1 MREYA
6 PTARPYEL
14 MTIFSPEVADDSV
27 TEQLEVITGY
37 IRTAGGA
44 VYQVLQDAPWG
55 RRRFAYPIRHSGR
68 DVRDGFY
75 SVIHFD
81 LVPSQVF
88 EVERDLKLDE
98 RVLRFLLTLNDVKE
112 TPAET
117 TETSDGEAVAPAPV
131 VRSEIAAGDLVRNA
145 EAARAAADAARE
157 AQEAARA
164 AAEAARPQQ
173 QNTNRD
179 DRPRQPAQPAPEVPA
194 AVAVALIVEP
204 AVSAPTEGAAAETAP
219 AAEFAPVLAETGS
232 VVAEAAPAIAETESA
247 AETTPVITETEPV
260 VESSP
265 DVAEAVTSDAPV
277 AETDATATAEAAAVV
292 PTEPETAPADDA
304 EPSRA

>member
-75 SVIHFD
+75 SVVHFD
-81 LVPSQVF
+81 LVPSQVS

-112 TPAET
+112 TPVETPET
-117 TETSDGEAVAPAPV
+117 TEGEAVEVAPV

-145 EAARAAADAARE
+145 EAARAAAEAARE
-157 AQEAARA
+157 ANEAARA

-173 QNTNRD
+173 PNRD
-179 DRPRQPAQPAPEVPA
+179 DRPRQAAQPAPEAPATVAAVPEAEPA
-194 AVAVALIVEP
+194 AT
-204 AVSAPTEGAAAETAP
+204 APTE
-219 AAEFAPVLAETGS
+219 
-232 VVAEAAPAIAETESA
+232 
-247 AETTPVITETEPV
+247 
-260 VESSP
+260 
-265 DVAEAVTSDAPV
+265 APV
-277 AETDATATAEAAAVV
+277 AETAPVTETAPAVAETEAAAETSPAVDETPAPDAPVAGTDAAATAEAAADV

-304 EPSRA
+304 EPTRA

>member
-27 TEQLEVITGY
+27 TEQLEVVTGY
-37 IRTAGGA
+37 VRTAGGA
-44 VYQVLQDAPWG
+44 IYQVYQDAPWG
-55 RRRFAYPIRHSGR
+55 RRRFAYPIRHNGR

-81 LVPSQVF
+81 LVPSQVS

-98 RVLRFLLTLNDVKE
+98 RVLRFLLTVNDTKE
-112 TPAET
+112 APV
-117 TETSDGEAVAPAPV
+117 ETSEATEGETVEAAPI

-164 AAEAARPQQ
+164 AAEAARPQPAV
-173 QNTNRD
+173 NRD
-179 DRPRQPAQPAPEVPA
+179 DRPRQAAQPVPEVPA
-194 AVAVALIVEP
+194 AVAETTEATTADET
-204 AVSAPTEGAAAETAP
+204 AVTAPTEATVADAETTPATNAAP
-219 AAEFAPVLAETGS
+219 E
-232 VVAEAAPAIAETESA
+232 VAEIASA
-247 AETTPVITETEPV
+247 AET
-260 VESSP
+260 P
-265 DVAEAVTSDAPV
+265 DAGTTVAEPASPADESPAHEIPAIVAPV
-277 AETDATATAEAAAVV
+277 AVTDAAASSKAF
-292 PTEPETAPADDA
+292 PDASDEPETAPADDT
-304 EPSRA
+304 EPTRA

>member
-112 TPAET
+112 APAEIPEA
-117 TETSDGEAVAPAPV
+117 TEGEAVEAAPA

-157 AQEAARA
+157 ANEAARA

-173 QNTNRD
+173 QNTNRE
-179 DRPRQPAQPAPEVPA
+179 DRPRPTAQPAPEARTAVA
-194 AVAVALIVEP
+194 AVVAAPAVEP
-204 AVSAPTEGAAAETAP
+204 DVSAPTEAP
-219 AAEFAPVLAETGS
+219 ASETTP
-232 VVAEAAPAIAETESA
+232 VAEAAPVVAETEA
-247 AETTPVITETEPV
+247 APETTPVVTETEPA

-265 DVAEAVTSDAPV
+265 DVAETVPSDAPI
-277 AETDATATAEAAAVV
+277 AETDAAATAEAAADV
-292 PTEPETAPADDA
+292 PTETDAPADDA
-304 EPSRA
+304 DPTRA

>member
-1 MREYA
+1 LREYA

-37 IRTAGGA
+37 VRTAGGA
-44 VYQVLQDAPWG
+44 VYQVFQDAPWG
-55 RRRFAYPIRHSGR
+55 RRRFAYPIRHNGR

-75 SVIHFD
+75 SVVHFD

-98 RVLRFLLTLNDVKE
+98 RVLRFLLTLNDTKE
-112 TPAET
+112 APAET
-117 TETSDGEAVAPAPV
+117 PETTEGEVVEAAPT

-173 QNTNRD
+173 AGNRD
-179 DRPRQPAQPAPEVPA
+179 DRPRQAAQPAPDVPA
-194 AVAVALIVEP
+194 VAETTEATTADETAVT
-204 AVSAPTEGAAAETAP
+204 APTEATAADVETTPATNVASEVGEVAPASETPVAETAP
-219 AAEFAPVLAETGS
+219 ADPASPADET
-232 VVAEAAPAIAETESA
+232 PADETL
-247 AETTPVITETEPV
+247 VTETE
-260 VESSP
+260 
-265 DVAEAVTSDAPV
+265 
-277 AETDATATAEAAAVV
+277 AAASD
-292 PTEPETAPADDA
+292 EPSERETVPADDTD
-304 EPSRA
+304 STRA

>member
-81 LVPSQVF
+81 LVPSQVS

-98 RVLRFLLTLNDVKE
+98 RVLRFLLTLNEVKE
-112 TPAET
+112 TPAEAPES
-117 TETSDGEAVAPAPV
+117 TEGETAEVAPV
-131 VRSEIAAGDLVRNA
+131 VRTEIAAGDLVRSA
-145 EAARAAADAARE
+145 EAARAAAAEARE
-157 AQEAARA
+157 ANEAARA
-164 AAEAARPQQ
+164 AAEAARPQP
-173 QNTNRD
+173 TGNRD
-179 DRPRQPAQPAPEVPA
+179 DRQRSAAQPAPTAPTEAPAAAEAEPA
-194 AVAVALIVEP
+194 AVAPTA
-204 AVSAPTEGAAAETAP
+204 APAAETAT
-219 AAEFAPVLAETGS
+219 APET
-232 VVAEAAPAIAETESA
+232 APAVAETES
-247 AETTPVITETEPV
+247 T
-260 VESSP
+260 
-265 DVAEAVTSDAPV
+265 AEAVPAPEETQATDAPV
-277 AETDATATAEAAAVV
+277 AETDATATAESAADV
-292 PTEPETAPADDA
+292 PTEPETAPADDT
-304 EPSRA
+304 EPTRA